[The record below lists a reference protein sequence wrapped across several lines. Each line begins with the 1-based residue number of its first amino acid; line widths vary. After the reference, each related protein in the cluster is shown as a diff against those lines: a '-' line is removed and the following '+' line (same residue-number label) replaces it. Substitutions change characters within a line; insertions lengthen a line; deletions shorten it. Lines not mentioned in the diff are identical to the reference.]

1 MQRNSDTSVDN
12 LGHLLR
18 SFTAP
23 LMYLCRV
30 VTLRYCMDVAV
41 PFDPGAAGL
50 VLIQDSPELA
60 SHLSFPF
67 YKPIW
72 ASTSPPLGGDS
83 GDVYFK

>member
-1 MQRNSDTSVDN
+1 
-12 LGHLLR
+12 
-18 SFTAP
+18 
-23 LMYLCRV
+23 
-30 VTLRYCMDVAV
+30 MDVAV

>member
-1 MQRNSDTSVDN
+1 
-12 LGHLLR
+12 
-18 SFTAP
+18 
-23 LMYLCRV
+23 
-30 VTLRYCMDVAV
+30 MDVAV

-72 ASTSPPLGGDS
+72 ASTSTLLQKTVFSLPQCGVCLLCG
-83 GDVYFK
+83 YRWFIL